1 MSKRF
6 NILTFI
12 LYLALVI
19 LACNSNPS
27 KKANTI
33 NPNGDSE
40 LALLMREMFDK
51 SMEAKKDLENNQSI
65 EAIERFDHMKVVEA
79 TEPEKANSLLYKSM
93 ADSYLASV
101 DAMNN
106 APASHEKFNIM
117 VDNCM
122 GCHKAMCPG
131 PMVKIKRLY
140 LEEGSK

>member
-6 NILTFI
+6 TVLTFI
-12 LYLALVI
+12 LYLTLTL

-27 KKANTI
+27 KKTNVI

-65 EAIERFDHMKVVEA
+65 EAIESFDHMKVVEA
-79 TEPEKANSLLYKSM
+79 TEPEKANSPLYKSM

-101 DAMNN
+101 DAMND
-106 APASHEKFNIM
+106 APASHEKFNAM

-122 GCHKAMCPG
+122 GCHQVMCPG

-140 LEEGSK
+140 LEEDGE